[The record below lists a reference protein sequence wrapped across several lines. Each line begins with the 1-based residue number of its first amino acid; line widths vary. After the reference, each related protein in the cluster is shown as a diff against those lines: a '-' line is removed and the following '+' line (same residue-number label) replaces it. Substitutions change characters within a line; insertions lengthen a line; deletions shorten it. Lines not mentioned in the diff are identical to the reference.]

1 MVSRSIVSLKGYD
14 KVRSSW
20 SYIHTHTCTH
30 TVHKNRILYFGGR
43 VYSISNPM
51 SSNNRRSIIQRRSL
65 STNWVKSHVP
75 WSYHLP
81 RCYLNQY
88 LDPEKKRCSNL
99 MPLPN
104 VVSFWLYQH
113 KYQTTVNSRDIPFK
127 VVLIC
132 VYTFYVEDIN
142 NTKLLWYFRNPKYA
156 NTLQFK
162 VCPKSPSRDV
172 CKFIINTPPNNNHKS
187 PWEWKDSHSDSEE

>member
-1 MVSRSIVSLKGYD
+1 MCYWKNLFYYELVTSHPSCVRGRILTNSIQGYRLRTANKYQIIMVSRSIDDVSLKGYD

-30 TVHKNRILYFGGR
+30 TVSHKNRILYFGGR

-88 LDPEKKRCSNL
+88 LDPEKK
-99 MPLPN
+99 
-104 VVSFWLYQH
+104 
-113 KYQTTVNSRDIPFK
+113 K
-127 VVLIC
+127 V
-132 VYTFYVEDIN
+132 FQS
-142 NTKLLWYFRNPKYA
+142 YA
-156 NTLQFK
+156 TSKCGFILTLSTQ
-162 VCPKSPSRDV
+162 VPDYC
-172 CKFIINTPPNNNHKS
+172 
-187 PWEWKDSHSDSEE
+187 